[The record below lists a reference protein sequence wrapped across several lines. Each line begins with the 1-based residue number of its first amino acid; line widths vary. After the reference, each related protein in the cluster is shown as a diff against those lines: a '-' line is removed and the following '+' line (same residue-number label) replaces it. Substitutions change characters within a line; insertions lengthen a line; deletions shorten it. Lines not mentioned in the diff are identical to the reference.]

1 MFKLCSSC
9 DSELCCT
16 IAMILATFSVIK
28 FCSLYYC
35 CMIIA
40 NLVIFQD
47 NIVIF
52 LIFSILN
59 VLRLHEVKHVVE
71 VKENII
77 KLFGNKTMKT
87 EIEKISVPL
96 ICWFAICPPCTMC
109 KNVFCYFMFLNLDK
123 IYDIHKKAVSYSDTL
138 KLKYFQWQTM

>member
-35 CMIIA
+35 CIIFA
-40 NLVIFQD
+40 KLVIFQH
-47 NIVIF
+47 NIVISYIFF
-52 LIFSILN
+52 LW
-59 VLRLHEVKHVVE
+59 RHEVKYVFE
-71 VKENII
+71 VRESII
-77 KLFGNKTMKT
+77 KLFANKIMKT

-123 IYDIHKKAVSYSDTL
+123 IYDIHKKAVLYSYTV
-138 KLKYFQWQTM
+138 KLKYF